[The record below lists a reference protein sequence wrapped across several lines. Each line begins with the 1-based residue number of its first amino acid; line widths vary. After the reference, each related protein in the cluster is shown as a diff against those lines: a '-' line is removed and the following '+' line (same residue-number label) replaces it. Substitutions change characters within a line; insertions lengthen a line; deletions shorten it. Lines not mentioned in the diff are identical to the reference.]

1 MSKCLAMAG
10 MALAAGL
17 LGLPVMAEH
26 RTAQLTDKDR
36 REIRELATSYGRALG
51 LCAAE
56 EYAALF
62 AAPDGYF
69 ASGPRGKVVGRARLI
84 ALVRGERH
92 CNDGSERRP
101 RNLPA
106 DNTIEAT
113 PDRSKGRAVLKNV
126 PGQPQEPDVKTW
138 E

>member
-17 LGLPVMAEH
+17 LMCPAGAVAEQ
-26 RTAQLTDKDR
+26 RTGQLTDNDR
-36 REIRELATSYGRALG
+36 SEIQALAVSYGRALG

-69 ASGPRGKVVGRARLI
+69 ASGPRGKVIGRDRLI
-84 ALVRGERH
+84 ALVRSERH
-92 CNDGSERRP
+92 CNDGSERNP

-106 DNTIEAT
+106 TNTIEAT
-113 PDRSKGRAVLKNV
+113 P
-126 PGQPQEPDVKTW
+126 
-138 E
+138 